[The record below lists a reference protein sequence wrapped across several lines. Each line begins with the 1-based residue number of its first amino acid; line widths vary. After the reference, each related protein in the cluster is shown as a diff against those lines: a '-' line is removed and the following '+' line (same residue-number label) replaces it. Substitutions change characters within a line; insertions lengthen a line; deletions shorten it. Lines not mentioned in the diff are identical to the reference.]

1 MFKDFGKIPEV
12 KFSRSRFDLSH
23 GVKTTMSVGTLYP
36 LEVQEVLPGDTFK
49 ANVKTVCRVTSAFLK
64 PIVDNLFMDQYSFF
78 VPLRLLYKDYERVF
92 GNPNPSAYTD
102 NDLKE
107 FPTINVTPEIVPGS
121 IGDYLGLP
129 VVDSKLGKGKICSGV
144 SILPFRAFAKIYN
157 EWFRNENSV
166 DEIYVQDGEFQA
178 SELPNGNPFSPNNYT
193 GMPPKVGK
201 KKDYFTAGLPSTQKG
216 ASVLVPISIGNAPVI
231 ASSHY
236 NNLSLLNR
244 NGSPGEILKFARS
257 SKTDAIPGDWKDSQE
272 STGSFWYNL
281 GVGKVNNA
289 PSSKSGLRE
298 LEYQGYSGRSISG
311 SFTPLNLGV
320 DDSATMFMDIKDA
333 RMAFQL
339 QKMLERDAL
348 YGSRINEYYLGHFG
362 VYSPDSR
369 LQFTEY
375 LGGSRIP
382 ISIQQV
388 AQTSQGTEDSPLANL
403 AATSQ
408 SLGEMKFNK
417 GFTEHGF
424 IVTVGCIR
432 QLHTYQQGIP
442 KLFFR
447 AKREDFYDPLFATIS
462 EQPVYKSQ
470 LFGYVSDT
478 DTDTDLRR
486 DVFNYNEAW
495 AEYRY
500 QPSKIT
506 GQMRSGISNSLD
518 IWHLADYY
526 SEAPTFSDD
535 FTDENS
541 DNIDRVLAVETSAQ
555 DNFLVDMWFKT
566 EAIRVLPVYS
576 VPGLVDHH

>member
-107 FPTINVTPEIVPGS
+107 FPSINVTPEIVPGS

-129 VVDSKLGKGKICSGV
+129 VVDSQLGKDKICSGV

-157 EWFRNENSV
+157 EWFRNENTV

-178 SELPNGNPFSPNNYT
+178 SELPNGNPFGPNNYT

-201 KKDYFTAGLPSTQKG
+201 KKDYFTAGLPGTQKG
-216 ASVLVPISIGNAPVI
+216 SSVLVPITVGNAPVI
-231 ASSHY
+231 TSNKY
-236 NNLSLLNR
+236 NNLDLLNK
-244 NGSPGEILKFARS
+244 PGARAPYLKFARNNTYGS
-257 SKTDAIPGDWKDSQE
+257 LSWSDGDSTSAISP
-272 STGSFWYNL
+272 L
-281 GVGKVNNA
+281 GVGKVTSQGVTA
-289 PSSKSGLRE
+289 SSGLRE
-298 LEYQGYSGRSISG
+298 YSNTALTGTPTLLG
-311 SFTPLNLGV
+311 SYTPSNLGL
-320 DDSATMFMDIKDA
+320 DDSATLFMDIKDA

-447 AKREDFYDPLFATIS
+447 SKREDFYDPLFATIS

-470 LFGYVSDT
+470 LFGYVEDT
-478 DTDTDLRR
+478 DTETDLRR